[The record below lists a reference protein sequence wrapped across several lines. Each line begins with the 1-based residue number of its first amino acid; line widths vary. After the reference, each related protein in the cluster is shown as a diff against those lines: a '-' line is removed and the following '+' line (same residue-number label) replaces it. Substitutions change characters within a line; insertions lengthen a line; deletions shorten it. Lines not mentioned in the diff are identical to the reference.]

1 MELSPATTLSWPR
14 DADYTLDEAYAAVQ
28 SMMWSLFFGL
38 LFAWALS
45 AILTLQVYTYF
56 TRFAEDRLVLK
67 CFVGLLAAIETG
79 ALIFITIAGYKS
91 IIVDWG
97 HLGRWD
103 GKTAGLILLN
113 VMVSALVHA
122 LYAWRLWH
130 LMSTT
135 LRGLLVCL
143 SIVICSVL
151 GIIVCACVVALRL
164 YTGDAAFESSSQLPL
179 QHIWLAFTTIADV
192 ITCVAMYSRFADIR
206 TTGSHSTIMQRIIL
220 ALIPGGLLAAILTVI
235 LIIVEATV
243 GNVSSTLSRNLTL
256 DRELTLLLCVLH
268 LIYSNS
274 VVLCFNLR
282 AKRSKYTV
290 GLFGEHRK
298 SPLQV
303 KIVTQSTRYPPSM
316 GNESDQLSGTG
327 TDMVPTTPDSSLGHG
342 KKSYLQRVDS
352 ENSPACPSSSPLAV
366 PVRSGNGLPKVVSTG
381 EMSLTERES
390 GNRRESS
397 RRTQQGASLGTQHSR
412 GSATSLPQSFE
423 LDERCSSDLEA
434 AKTRDGTLVPTLSF

>member
-1 MELSPATTLSWPR
+1 MHP
-14 DADYTLDEAYAAVQ
+14 Q
-28 SMMWSLFFGL
+28 
-38 LFAWALS
+38 
-45 AILTLQVYTYF
+45 
-56 TRFAEDRLVLK
+56 
-67 CFVGLLAAIETG
+67 
-79 ALIFITIAGYKS
+79 
-91 IIVDWG
+91 
-97 HLGRWD
+97 
-103 GKTAGLILLN
+103 
-113 VMVSALVHA
+113 
-122 LYAWRLWH
+122 
-130 LMSTT
+130 
-135 LRGLLVCL
+135 
-143 SIVICSVL
+143 
-151 GIIVCACVVALRL
+151 
-164 YTGDAAFESSSQLPL
+164 
-179 QHIWLAFTTIADV
+179 
-192 ITCVAMYSRFADIR
+192 
-206 TTGSHSTIMQRIIL
+206 
-220 ALIPGGLLAAILTVI
+220 
-235 LIIVEATV
+235 ATV

-268 LIYSNS
+268 LVRPFAHARHCSLTRTSLRLDRSTATGEPARSLLLRSAHIPLS